1 MRKKKA
7 VGSGEDEAERGKK
20 FRSASRE
27 IAYIALTVALIT
39 VCAWISLPVG
49 EVPFTLQ
56 TFAIAL
62 AGGLLGWKRG
72 TLSVA
77 VYVLMGLIGIPVF
90 AGFKAGVAALFG
102 ATGGYI
108 FGFFFAVL
116 ITGLFKLIP
125 IKAGGARA
133 LMLFGANL
141 LGMAV
146 CYLFGTLW
154 FMQLTHSGF
163 AAALMLCVVPYLLPD
178 AIKLAL
184 AAILSVRLEKF
195 IK

>member
-1 MRKKKA
+1 MEKKN
-7 VGSGEDEAERGKK
+7 GTGGEKSRGKR
-20 FRSASRE
+20 FQSASRE

-39 VCAWISLPVG
+39 VCAWISLPFG

-56 TFAIAL
+56 TFAVTL

-72 TLSVA
+72 TLAVA
-77 VYVLMGLIGIPVF
+77 VYILMGLIGIPVF
-90 AGFKAGVAALFG
+90 AGFKSGIAALFG
-102 ATGGYI
+102 TTGGYI
-108 FGFFFAVL
+108 FGFVFAVL

-125 IKAGGARA
+125 VKAGGVRA
-133 LMLFGANL
+133 AMLFGANAV
-141 LGMAV
+141 GMAV

-163 AAALMLCVVPYLLPD
+163 AAALALCVVPYLLPD
-178 AIKLAL
+178 GIKLAL

-195 IK
+195 VK